1 MGASLRYDRSA
12 IRPGI
17 VHLGVGAFC
26 RAHLAA
32 YVDELLAIDPS
43 WGIIG
48 VSLRR
53 PDTRQALTPQDF
65 LYTLAS
71 RSGAGMETQVMGA
84 LLEVMDAAT
93 QRAEILAA
101 MTSPDIRILSLTVTE
116 KGYCHDPATGLLDAR
131 HPDIAHDLA
140 HPDTPISVPGLIVR
154 ALARRR
160 AAGTAP
166 FTVLCCDNLPAN
178 GQTTARVVIGLAEI
192 LDQDLADDIRREV
205 AFPSTMVDRIVPATT
220 EDDRKLV
227 VEATGAWDAWPVM
240 TEPFTQFVIEDRFP
254 TGRPPFERCGVE
266 MVNDVR
272 PFELTK
278 LRMLN
283 GSHSSLAYLGYLAGH
298 EFVSEAVADSALRH
312 FVHEFMTEEVMDT
325 LPKTALDLHAYRDAL
340 IERFD
345 NPALKHRTWQ
355 IAMDGSQK
363 LPQRLLGTIRG
374 TVTVTSYGPGGNWE
388 IV

>member
-65 LYTLAS
+65 LYTLAI

-116 KGYCHDPATGLLDAR
+116 KGY
-131 HPDIAHDLA
+131 
-140 HPDTPISVPGLIVR
+140 
-154 ALARRR
+154 
-160 AAGTAP
+160 
-166 FTVLCCDNLPAN
+166 
-178 GQTTARVVIGLAEI
+178 
-192 LDQDLADDIRREV
+192 
-205 AFPSTMVDRIVPATT
+205 
-220 EDDRKLV
+220 
-227 VEATGAWDAWPVM
+227 
-240 TEPFTQFVIEDRFP
+240 
-254 TGRPPFERCGVE
+254 
-266 MVNDVR
+266 
-272 PFELTK
+272 
-278 LRMLN
+278 
-283 GSHSSLAYLGYLAGH
+283 
-298 EFVSEAVADSALRH
+298 
-312 FVHEFMTEEVMDT
+312 
-325 LPKTALDLHAYRDAL
+325 
-340 IERFD
+340 
-345 NPALKHRTWQ
+345 
-355 IAMDGSQK
+355 
-363 LPQRLLGTIRG
+363 
-374 TVTVTSYGPGGNWE
+374 
-388 IV
+388 